1 MRTAL
6 KLRESQSSHA
16 RSFVLAFAL
25 VALFFGP
32 LVSTTGAAQVPVATA
47 VTVTPTSVTMLVNDS
62 RNLSVVD
69 SSGSP
74 IKNAEWS
81 ISEPVANLGVE
92 NGAVS
97 VQALRQGRAIITA
110 STEHGS
116 ATAVISIVS
125 GTKFPPAT
133 VQWSLQPT
141 PGYESLMTVQSVPT
155 EHRVDFYSIEWSKTS
170 NAVVRAL
177 TQGGEQLWRT
187 EINAMA
193 SPAALKTQLP
203 PVAETTMNHERISDH
218 TQILIGDNGTAFAAN
233 NPSDPGHYGL
243 PPDGKYLLLRIC
255 GANSGG
261 IYLLERGRF
270 HDLIVKLDPADGKQN
285 WQYQSPGHLTN
296 SWTVNLNDDIGIVE
310 TVSSPPSS
318 AFLMLDGKTGSAKF
332 KIPFPS
338 SSSTLT
344 GVRCADPTRNILNN
358 LRPAVSGSPFTN
370 TDGNMYLQVEVHV
383 ESVDYEGCKPKQYS
397 FDERLLLLRVTPE
410 GESEWKTF
418 QHIHADG
425 DGGFSVQDRLFAG
438 ETIPDGFGGVLAAWT
453 YVDAHTKPHEPMH
466 TEARVSR
473 ISVEDQRDFI
483 LPMPFWTSGLN
494 SFFDANMVLGDN
506 NILYATNGVV
516 LVRFDTQTGLAD
528 WVRQPPTGR
537 IAIDHATAGGGVLVF
552 NAGHVAY
559 FNAKGDGLLFP
570 WSVSTESSSDIG
582 LAQFDVFDHT
592 PEAPITLRELYYY
605 PLGDYI
611 GVEEG
616 APKGRGILLFFN
628 PQ

>member
-1 MRTAL
+1 M
-6 KLRESQSSHA
+6 
-16 RSFVLAFAL
+16 
-25 VALFFGP
+25 
-32 LVSTTGAAQVPVATA
+32 
-47 VTVTPTSVTMLVNDS
+47 
-62 RNLSVVD
+62 VD

-296 SWTVNLNDDIGIVE
+296 SWTVNL
-310 TVSSPPSS
+310 
-318 AFLMLDGKTGSAKF
+318 
-332 KIPFPS
+332 
-338 SSSTLT
+338 
-344 GVRCADPTRNILNN
+344 
-358 LRPAVSGSPFTN
+358 
-370 TDGNMYLQVEVHV
+370 
-383 ESVDYEGCKPKQYS
+383 
-397 FDERLLLLRVTPE
+397 
-410 GESEWKTF
+410 
-418 QHIHADG
+418 
-425 DGGFSVQDRLFAG
+425 
-438 ETIPDGFGGVLAAWT
+438 
-453 YVDAHTKPHEPMH
+453 
-466 TEARVSR
+466 
-473 ISVEDQRDFI
+473 QRRYRHRRDCF
-483 LPMPFWTSGLN
+483 
-494 SFFDANMVLGDN
+494 
-506 NILYATNGVV
+506 
-516 LVRFDTQTGLAD
+516 
-528 WVRQPPTGR
+528 
-537 IAIDHATAGGGVLVF
+537 
-552 NAGHVAY
+552 
-559 FNAKGDGLLFP
+559 
-570 WSVSTESSSDIG
+570 
-582 LAQFDVFDHT
+582 
-592 PEAPITLRELYYY
+592 
-605 PLGDYI
+605 
-611 GVEEG
+611 
-616 APKGRGILLFFN
+616 
-628 PQ
+628 